1 MKVLIFDVETTGL
14 LPKNIKNEEI
24 EKYPYIIQLSYILF
38 EKDINKIVEKFDNY
52 IILKRRIKIPKIVTD
67 LTGITKENCLSGVTI
82 HTVLSNIYNAM
93 EKADVI
99 VAHNIE
105 FDSRMLM
112 VELERNNIMLN
123 ATNPEVF
130 NIVRNLEKKNYC
142 TMMNGKLVCK
152 IKALTKGGKE
162 YIKWPKL
169 IELYR
174 KLFNGEV
181 DNLHNSLVDALVCLR
196 CYLKMSNNINIED
209 DDFTK
214 LLEDV

>member
-14 LPKNIKNEEI
+14 LPKIIKNEEI

-38 EKDINKIVEKFDNY
+38 DKDINKIVEKFDNY
-52 IILKRRIKIPKIVTD
+52 IILKRQIKIPKIVTD

-152 IKALTKGGKE
+152 IKALTKG
-162 YIKWPKL
+162 
-169 IELYR
+169 
-174 KLFNGEV
+174 
-181 DNLHNSLVDALVCLR
+181 
-196 CYLKMSNNINIED
+196 
-209 DDFTK
+209 
-214 LLEDV
+214 